1 MFKIEE
7 SVYIE
12 WPSILSAACPIHNVL
27 DFDNSSML
35 LRRKYP
41 KVTFKKKLQLK
52 MKIVN
57 F

>member
-35 LRRKYP
+35 LRRKGP